1 MENAAVI
8 KCGSVQFGE
17 DKIVYFK
24 KTFRHEFCFRFL
36 SDKQFH
42 IYSEEIRRYR
52 NSEVQQIR
60 CGDDTAGS
68 FVGGDFCLRRRG

>member
-24 KTFRHEFCFRFL
+24 KTFSAKKAKISILKFL
-36 SDKQFH
+36 QMRDIS
-42 IYSEEIRRYR
+42 
-52 NSEVQQIR
+52 
-60 CGDDTAGS
+60 CT
-68 FVGGDFCLRRRG
+68 